1 MRSSYASLREDYPGL
16 GSFNEEVGALAD
28 RAGSLVGNRLVNL
41 PLRTAE
47 LLFDMLTVYAIATLM
62 VMRQERML
70 ASILRVVHPDHRRRT
85 RFVILK
91 IWVRLGAYV
100 RAKVLV
106 MTVIGVLM
114 YLSLI
119 ALGVPFAVPLAII
132 VAFGEVIPAI
142 GPWIGRVPL
151 LAVAATQGWEI
162 LALTFLASFI
172 LENLKAYVISPHIEG
187 QQMDIDPLLVLVSV
201 IVGAALM
208 GAPGRSSPCPSLPR
222 CRCYGTGGRALA
234 DVPVPARH
242 RRQLPAARPRLRLA
256 PADQRRRAEAV
267 QHLGVRRSSRRP
279 AARTRSARSACGWM

>member
-1 MRSSYASLREDYPGL
+1 
-16 GSFNEEVGALAD
+16 
-28 RAGSLVGNRLVNL
+28 
-41 PLRTAE
+41 
-47 LLFDMLTVYAIATLM
+47 M

-208 GAPGRSSPCPSLPR
+208 GAAGAFIAVPFAATLQVLWDEVIVPWRTSQFR
-222 CRCYGTGGRALA
+222 RDTGG
-234 DVPVPARH
+234 
-242 RRQLPAARPRLRLA
+242 QLPLPG
-256 PADQRRRAEAV
+256 P
-267 QHLGVRRSSRRP
+267 G
-279 AARTRSARSACGWM
+279 